1 MKVFDKP
8 NEQNGACF
16 NFAMARKLGMKFKM
30 EKKRE
35 YSHEDMEA
43 LGSEIEVLRQRA
55 RHVDHDIR
63 NGVISHEQWVTAAQ
77 ELMERKKEILE
88 ILADVDRY
96 KMDLRKEIQKEK
108 DLLQKAE
115 ERIATLEARNKNGKI

>member
-16 NFAMARKLGMKFKM
+16 NFAMARKLGMKFM

-55 RHVDHDIR
+55 RQVDHDIR
-63 NGVISHEQWVTAAQ
+63 NGVISHEQRVTAAQ
-77 ELMERKKEILE
+77 ELMERKKEIME
-88 ILADVDRY
+88 ILVDVDRY

>member
-43 LGSEIEVLRQRA
+43 LGKEIEVLRIRA
-55 RHVDHDIR
+55 RQVDQDIR

-77 ELMERKKEILE
+77 ELMERKKEIME
-88 ILADVDRY
+88 ILVDVDRY

>member
-1 MKVFDKP
+1 
-8 NEQNGACF
+8 
-16 NFAMARKLGMKFKM
+16 M

-35 YSHEDMEA
+35 YTHEDMER
-43 LGSEIEVLRQRA
+43 LGEEIEVLRMRA
-55 RHVDHDIR
+55 RQVDQDIR
-63 NGVISHEQWVTAAQ
+63 SGAISHEQWFVAAH

-115 ERIATLEARNKNGKI
+115 ERIAILEAKSKNGKSNVTI

>member
-55 RHVDHDIR
+55 RQVDQDIR

>member
-1 MKVFDKP
+1 MS
-8 NEQNGACF
+8 
-16 NFAMARKLGMKFKM
+16 M

-35 YSHEDMEA
+35 YTHEDMEA
-43 LGSEIEVLRQRA
+43 LGREIEVLRIRA
-55 RHVDHDIR
+55 RQVDQDIR
-63 NGVISHEQWVTAAQ
+63 NGVISHEQWVSAAY

-96 KMDLRKEIQKEK
+96 KMDLRKEIKKEK

-115 ERIATLEARNKNGKI
+115 ERIATLEAKIEGNKS

>member
-8 NEQNGACF
+8 NEPNGACF

-43 LGSEIEVLRQRA
+43 LGREIEVLRQRA
-55 RHVDHDIR
+55 RQVDQDIR
-63 NGVISHEQWVTAAQ
+63 NGAISHEQWVSAAQ

>member
-43 LGSEIEVLRQRA
+43 LGREIEVLRQRA
-55 RHVDHDIR
+55 RQVDQDIR
-63 NGVISHEQWVTAAQ
+63 NGAISHEQWVSAAQ

>member
-1 MKVFDKP
+1 MT
-8 NEQNGACF
+8 
-16 NFAMARKLGMKFKM
+16 KM
-30 EKKRE
+30 NKKRE
-35 YSHEDMEA
+35 YTHEDMEA
-43 LGSEIEVLRQRA
+43 LGKEIEVLRIRA
-55 RHVDHDIR
+55 RQVDQDIR
-63 NGVISHEQWVTAAQ
+63 NGVISHEQWVSAAY

-115 ERIATLEARNKNGKI
+115 ERIATLEAKNKNGKN

>member
-1 MKVFDKP
+1 
-8 NEQNGACF
+8 
-16 NFAMARKLGMKFKM
+16 M

-35 YSHEDMEA
+35 YTHEDMEA
-43 LGSEIEVLRQRA
+43 LGKEIEVLRIRA
-55 RHVDHDIR
+55 RQVDQDIR
-63 NGVISHEQWVTAAQ
+63 NGVISHEQWVSAAY
-77 ELMERKKEILE
+77 ELMERKKEVLE

-115 ERIATLEARNKNGKI
+115 ERIATLEEKNENNKS